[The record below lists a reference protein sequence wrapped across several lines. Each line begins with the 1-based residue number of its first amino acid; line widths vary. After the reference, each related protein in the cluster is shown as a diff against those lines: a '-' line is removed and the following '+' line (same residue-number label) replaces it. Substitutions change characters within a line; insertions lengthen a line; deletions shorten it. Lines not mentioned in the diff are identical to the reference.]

1 MISVFKREFLG
12 AFRKLHGYITV
23 GATLLIGGLL
33 LWFYNLSYAYDTT
46 NAVFSAMSVVV
57 ALIIPVTAVNMF
69 PNRKKRD
76 TDSIYDM
83 MPLTSKEV
91 VLGKY
96 LAALAVTLIP
106 TLVMLLYPVIA
117 NMFGS
122 VDLLQS
128 YCVALG
134 YIVFEA
140 ALLAVCMLV
149 SVSFKS
155 HLHTYIFSYVVVV
168 AWFLFGTLTVLIPV
182 APIADIIQSLSI
194 FKQLDVFIYGTF
206 NLKGIVLFLLTAAVF
221 VFLTLRRYER
231 RTVRKKREGLRI
243 TGITSVMLSVCIIAG
258 ALVIN
263 FAAAAAPDTIML
275 PDMTGTRKQSVG
287 VEAERFLAKT
297 DKDVTIYVLESTS
310 SVVYDM
316 YLKRVDACSDRISV
330 EYVYNSRN
338 PEFYTE
344 KGIDPTAVTSDS
356 LVFQCGDRWQYLSY
370 TDMFLY
376 HVESETMGSM
386 DMTAS
391 EYSYYYQMFASS
403 QDYIQYLY
411 ALLYETSLKFQGDK
425 QICTY
430 VEYVTADILPQ
441 MYYMTGHGVKDI
453 TASTIPYSLMGLV
466 TVDISG
472 GIPED
477 AAGILINM
485 PTEDLT
491 SAEKDALLSY
501 LERGGQITLITDT
514 AALDLPNLCA
524 VLAEYGMSADKEEIV
539 IKVKAEES
547 EENTEE
553 QTTTEF
559 APALDYDN
567 DILYYL
573 EGNELDV
580 TVDKANAIKRDATVK
595 NKLIHYPLLLTPAEE
610 GSTQSVIACAAETTD
625 NGAHITWFTGGESYN
640 DTKNQAYA
648 PVVYALS
655 WVTMEFT
662 SAVGNIPALVYQLPN
677 TPIESGTTL
686 FVAILTLAPIALM
699 VSGGIIFYKRKKA
712 K

>member
-1 MISVFKREFLG
+1 MISIFKREFLG

-23 GATLLIGGLL
+23 GVTLLIGGLL

-83 MPLTSKEV
+83 MPVTGKDV

-96 LAALAVTLIP
+96 FAALAVTLIP
-106 TLVMLLYPVIA
+106 TLVMLLYPIIA

-134 YIVFEA
+134 YIAFEA

-149 SVSFKS
+149 AVSLKS

-194 FKQLDVFIYGTF
+194 FKQLDVFIYGAF
-206 NLKGIVLFLLTAAVF
+206 NLKGMVLFLLTAAVF

-231 RTVRKKREGLRI
+231 RTVCKKREGMRI
-243 TGITSVMLSVCIIAG
+243 TGITSVMLSVCIIVG
-258 ALVIN
+258 SLVVN

-297 DKDVTIYVLESTS
+297 DKDVTIYVLESS
-310 SVVYDM
+310 SGVVYDM

-344 KGIDPTAVTSDS
+344 KGIDPTAVTADS
-356 LVFQCGDRWQYLSY
+356 LVFQCGERWKYLSY

-376 HVESETMGSM
+376 HVESETLGSM

-403 QDYIQYLY
+403 QEYIEYLY
-411 ALLYETSLKFQGDK
+411 SLIYETSIKFQGDK
-425 QICTY
+425 QICSY

-453 TASTIPYSLMGLV
+453 TASTIPYSLIGLV
-466 TVDISG
+466 TVDISE

-514 AALDLPNLCA
+514 AALELPNLCA
-524 VLAEYGMSADKEEIV
+524 VLAAYGMSADNEEIV

-547 EENTEE
+547 EEE
-553 QTTTEF
+553 QTTTKFVPEI
-559 APALDYDN
+559 DYDN

-573 EGNELDV
+573 EGNKLDL

-699 VSGGIIFYKRKKA
+699 VSGVIIFYKRKKA